1 MTAVVVRI
9 TEVVVRTAEVVVPI
23 VDHTEVAA
31 ALMAVVVLEEEELLL
46 NFDLKKI
53 RITDGNQ
60 LYHSR

>member
-1 MTAVVVRI
+1 MTAVVVCI

>member
-23 VDHTEVAA
+23 VDRTEVAA
-31 ALMAVVVLEEEELLL
+31 ALMAVVVLEEEVLLL

-53 RITDGNQ
+53 CITDGNQ